1 MNDDPGRMRL
11 GVLHALGLVLANAA
25 ETGIDAGL
33 AAVLGGSYPV
43 GGPIMPF
50 PCRRE
55 THGYIEAIYMLRE
68 ETSLH
73 DDEVAGI
80 VCTVPKQTLVE
91 VCEPHARKIAP
102 QTMYDAKNSLPYC
115 VAAALVL
122 NRINRSSFTEVT
134 IRNPRIQTLMQ
145 KVSCVADPQMPAEQ
159 SRILVNRT
167 RGKPVECV
175 VTIPLGDPNN
185 EMTADQVYANFRDD
199 MIYAGRAEIADA
211 VIAIAEKMNSPSDTG
226 ALRDAFPQHSR

>member
-11 GVLHALGLVLANAA
+11 GMLHALGLALANAA
-25 ETGIDAGL
+25 ETGSNAGL
-33 AAVLGGSYPV
+33 SAVLAGSYPL
-43 GGPIMPF
+43 GEPIMPF

-73 DDEVAGI
+73 ADEVASI
-80 VCTVPKQTLVE
+80 VCTVSERTLSE
-91 VCEPHARKIAP
+91 VCEPLAQKSAP
-102 QTMYDAKNSLPYC
+102 QTAHDAKGSLPYC

-122 NRINRSSFTEVT
+122 NRINRSSFTEET
-134 IRNPRIQTLMQ
+134 LRNPHIRTLMQ
-145 KVSCVADPQMPAEQ
+145 KVSCAADPQMPAEE
-159 SRILVNRT
+159 SRVLVNRT

-175 VTIPLGDPNN
+175 VTVPLGDPNN

-199 MIYAGRAEIADA
+199 MAYAGCAEIADA
-211 VIAIAEKMNSPSDTG
+211 VIAAVETMRSPSDTA
-226 ALRDAFPQHSR
+226 ALRDLLRGHSG